1 MSEYR
6 LLGASS
12 LNCVVVNMNFIY
24 LLVIKYVI
32 HYVVVYFI
40 KSCNYPE
47 HDHIYLSSSLGVIPF
62 FMISYTIYRF
72 TISDLITNNTYQK
85 LYANRRSLS
94 CDRMVV
100 GFTATCVISATT
112 TRSLNPAYGK
122 VYSIQHYVIKFVSDL
137 RRVSGFLHQ

>member
-24 LLVIKYVI
+24 LLVIKYAI
-32 HYVVVYFI
+32 HYIVVYFI

-47 HDHIYLSSSLGVIPF
+47 HDHIYLSSSLEVIPS

-72 TISDLITNNTYQK
+72 TILDLITNNTYQK
-85 LYANRRSLS
+85 LMPIGGLCRETLRKL
-94 CDRMVV
+94 
-100 GFTATCVISATT
+100 
-112 TRSLNPAYGK
+112 LNM
-122 VYSIQHYVIKFVSDL
+122 L
-137 RRVSGFLHQ
+137 C